1 VAMDRLTAMKV
12 FVNVVETGSFSAA
25 SERMDLS
32 RAAASKYVSQLE
44 SHLGGRLLNRTT
56 RHVSLTESG
65 RLYYERCREI
75 LHSLEDADGEVTG
88 LAQEP
93 RGTLRISTPTNF
105 ASLHLVP
112 LVARFTRD
120 FPDVKVDMMSNDR
133 MVDLVDEGYDLAI
146 RITNNVD
153 PNLIARRLARCRHV
167 IVAAP
172 DYLAGKPA
180 LNTPEDLKQHD
191 CLVYTH
197 TVGGIWPFTRDGKD
211 HSVKVD
217 HVFRS
222 NNPDVLVEAAAS
234 GMGVSMMP
242 TFMASDGIRRGVLRP
257 VLEDYETM
265 EVQIYAVY
273 ASRRFLPA
281 KIRVFIDYL
290 KEHITDPPY
299 WDYEL
304 KLKGSE

>member
-1 VAMDRLTAMKV
+1 MDRLTAMKV

-44 SHLGGRLLNRTT
+44 THLGGRLLNRTT
-56 RHVSLTESG
+56 RRISLTESG
-65 RLYYERCREI
+65 RLYFERCREI
-75 LHSLEDADGEVTG
+75 LQNLEEADGAVTG

-93 RGTLRISTPTNF
+93 RGTLRISVPTNF

-112 LVARFTRD
+112 LVARFTKD
-120 FPDVKVDMMSNDR
+120 FPDVEVEMMCSDR
-133 MVDLVDEGYDLAI
+133 LVDLVDEGFDLAI
-146 RITNNVD
+146 RITNQVD

-172 DYLAGKPA
+172 DYLANKPE
-180 LNTPEDLKQHD
+180 LKTPDDLKQHD
-191 CLVYTH
+191 CLLYAYT
-197 TVGGIWPFTRDGKD
+197 TGGIWPFTKDGTD
-211 HSVKVD
+211 YSVKVD
-217 HVFRS
+217 HVFKS

-234 GMGVSMMP
+234 GMGVAMMP
-242 TFMASDGIRRGVLRP
+242 TFMASDAIRRGALTA
-257 VLEDYETM
+257 VLEDYDTL
-265 EVQIYAVY
+265 EVQIYTVY

-290 KEHITDPPY
+290 VERINDPPY
-299 WDYEL
+299 WDYAL
-304 KLKGSE
+304 TVRV

>member
-1 VAMDRLTAMKV
+1 MDRLTAIKV

-25 SERMDLS
+25 SEKMELS

-56 RHVSLTESG
+56 RRISLTESG
-65 RLYYERCREI
+65 RLYFERCREI
-75 LHSLEDADGEVTG
+75 LNNLEEADGAVAG
-88 LAQEP
+88 LALEP
-93 RGTLRISTPTNF
+93 RGILRISVPTNF
-105 ASLHLVP
+105 ASLHLLP

-120 FPDVKVDMMSNDR
+120 FPDVKVEMICSDR
-133 MVDLVDEGYDLAI
+133 AVDLVDEGYDLAV

-172 DYLAGKPA
+172 DYLANKPV
-180 LNTPEDLKQHD
+180 LKTPEDLKQHD
-191 CLVYTH
+191 CLLYAH
-197 TVGGIWPFTRDGKD
+197 TAGGVWPFTRDGVD
-211 HSVKVD
+211 YSVKVG
-217 HVFRS
+217 HIFKS
-222 NNPDVLVEAAAS
+222 NNPEVLVEAAAS
-234 GMGVSMMP
+234 GMGVAMMP
-242 TFMASDGIRRGVLRP
+242 TFMASDAIRRGALKP
-257 VLEDYETM
+257 VLEDYDTL

-290 KEHITDPPY
+290 VERISDPPY
-299 WDYEL
+299 WDYAL
-304 KLKGSE
+304 TVRI

>member
-1 VAMDRLTAMKV
+1 MDRLTAIKV

-25 SERMDLS
+25 SDKLDLS

-56 RHVSLTESG
+56 RRISLTESG
-65 RLYYERCREI
+65 RLYFERCREI
-75 LHSLEDADGEVTG
+75 LNNLEEADGAVTG
-88 LAQEP
+88 LALEP
-93 RGTLRISTPTNF
+93 RGILRISVPTNF

-120 FPDVKVDMMSNDR
+120 FPEVSVEMICSDR
-133 MVDLVDEGYDLAI
+133 LVDLVDEGYDLGI

-153 PNLIARRLARCRHV
+153 PNLVARRLARCRHV
-167 IVAAP
+167 IVASP
-172 DYLAGKPA
+172 DYLANKPA
-180 LNTPEDLKQHD
+180 PRTPEDLKQHD
-191 CLVYTH
+191 CLLYAH
-197 TVGGIWPFTRDGKD
+197 TAGGVWPFTKDGVD
-211 HSVKVD
+211 CSVKVD
-217 HVFRS
+217 HVFKS

-234 GMGVSMMP
+234 GMGVTMMP
-242 TFMASDGIRRGVLRP
+242 TFMASGAIRSGALQP
-257 VLEDYETM
+257 VLEDYDTL

-290 KEHITDPPY
+290 VERISDPPY
-299 WDYEL
+299 WDYAL
-304 KLKGSE
+304 TVRI